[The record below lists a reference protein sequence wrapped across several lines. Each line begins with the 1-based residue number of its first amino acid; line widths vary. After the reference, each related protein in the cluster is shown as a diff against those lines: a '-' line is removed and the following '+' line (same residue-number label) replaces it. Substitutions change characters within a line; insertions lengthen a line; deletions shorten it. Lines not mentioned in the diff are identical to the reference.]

1 MQIDRF
7 NISRRS
13 KYDDHKP
20 GQLCLTVDLV
30 DGENKQTVELD
41 DHVIIAVLE
50 VIRDATTAKC
60 KSQAALVKSSL
71 EAAIAAPALEA
82 MSKVLIED

>member
-20 GQLCLTVDLV
+20 GQLCCTVELV

-82 MSKVLIED
+82 MSKVLIEE